1 LNKHWR
7 CFLMCQLRLNSTV
20 TVAEPLGP

>member
-7 CFLMCQLRLNSTV
+7 CFFMCQLSLNSTV